1 MSNDIFDGQILAEK
15 LLKLNNSQQSIESLS
30 RWCISHRK
38 KAKEIV
44 ETWDKLFN
52 SSQKEQRV
60 SFLYL
65 ANDILQNSRRKG
77 SEFVNEF
84 WKVLPAALRHVYEN
98 GDEYG
103 KKAVTRLVDIWEERK
118 VFGSRGQ
125 GLKDELTGKNPPPS
139 SASNG
144 KSSNPIKI
152 VKRDA
157 HSVRIKLAVG
167 GLPEKI
173 LTAFQSVL
181 EEHHIEEVALNKC
194 NATVHHVGKLME
206 DIENTLA
213 HGNQLGSTVL
223 TDLQNQ
229 EKELQQYIEQLE
241 NAEAARASLLSQLKD
256 ALQEQESSQGI
267 VRTQLQVARGQ
278 IEQAVSLRKRL
289 MMSAPVPG
297 PLNTTA
303 SQAAEVTRVL
313 EQNLP
318 SIQLSSIPPQHLLTQ
333 PLSSFAPLKAT
344 EEDNK
349 KAAAAAVAAKLAA
362 STSSAQMLTSVLS
375 SLVAE
380 EAASMND
387 GLKSAG
393 FTSGLPIF
401 NPEKRPKLDKPMP
414 VSDGSN
420 SDMGISSFFQ
430 TLQQPSMANV
440 QLAPSTSLQPISQGN
455 QLQAAFAAAA
465 PLPPPPHSPANTPAN
480 QYVQSTGLMVG
491 GIPYGY
497 GSSNNLPPPPPL
509 PPHVAMGLQ
518 RPSTQSSPQSQ
529 AQQAQQPA
537 TGGFYRPP
545 GIGFYGSTHPSTP
558 PPVPRQ

>member
-84 WKVLPAALRHVYEN
+84 WKVLPAALRHVHEN

-103 KKAVTRLVDIWEERK
+103 RKAVTRLVDIWEERK

-125 GLKDELTGKNPPPS
+125 GLKDELTGKNPVPS

-157 HSVRIKLAVG
+157 QSVRIKLAVG

-181 EEHHIEEVALNKC
+181 EEHLIEEVALNKC
-194 NATVHHVGKLME
+194 NVAVHHVGKHME
-206 DIENTLA
+206 EIENTLA
-213 HGNQLGSTVL
+213 HGNQLGSTVM
-223 TDLQNQ
+223 TDLQDQ

-241 NAEAARASLLSQLKD
+241 NAEAARASLLSQLKN
-256 ALQEQESSQGI
+256 ALQEQESSQEVI
-267 VRTQLQVARGQ
+267 RTQLQVARGQ

-289 MMSAPVPG
+289 MMSAPVSG
-297 PLNTTA
+297 PLNTTT

-313 EQNLP
+313 EQNHP
-318 SIQLSSIPPQHLLTQ
+318 SVQLSSTPPQPPLTQ
-333 PLSSFAPLKAT
+333 PLLSFAPLKAT

-380 EAASMND
+380 EAASMNG
-387 GLKSAG
+387 GLNSTG

-401 NPEKRPKLDKPMP
+401 NPEKRPKLERPMP
-414 VSDGSN
+414 VSDGS
-420 SDMGISSFFQ
+420 SPDIGSSSFFQ
-430 TLQQPSMANV
+430 NLQQPSNANM
-440 QLAPSTSLQPISQGN
+440 QLSPSTNLQPISQAN
-455 QLQAAFAAAA
+455 QVPAAFASTA
-465 PLPPPPHSPANTPAN
+465 PLPPPPHSPAN
-480 QYVQSTGLMVG
+480 QYVQSTGLMIG

-497 GSSNNLPPPPPL
+497 GSNNLPPPPPF
-509 PPHVAMGLQ
+509 PPHVAIGLQ
-518 RPSTQSSPQSQ
+518 RPSTQSSQQSQ
-529 AQQAQQPA
+529 AQQAQQQQSA
-537 TGGFYRPP
+537 IGGFYRPP
-545 GIGFYGSTHPSTP
+545 GIGFYGQSHPSTP
-558 PPVPRQ
+558 PPIPRQ